1 MPRKPKPNA
10 GDKIELA
17 YTYARDGAFHS
28 AARLLREA
36 ADMFEEI
43 GNKRNAEL
51 EKLVGKE
58 RAKKPEG
65 GSNG

>member
-1 MPRKPKPNA
+1 MPRKPKANA

-36 ADMFEEI
+36 ADMFQAT
-43 GNKRNAEL
+43 GDKRNAEL

-65 GSNG
+65 EAK